1 MLLHQ
6 LQNGFQ
12 PPGVGVLGGGQVT
25 LAAHQSGQKQQQ
37 FALYAQLIAHVL
49 DLVELLGRMQT
60 VRRPIVAPVVRGQA
74 HGQGQAAAL
83 QGQQVFFRRHV
94 TAAAQQL
101 QIKNDIFVLHPLVV
115 QLAQGVEY
123 AGGKHIDVPGR
134 GSVAGKP
141 RLHDAASFFDEHQLH
156 AVLPVQCHLGKIH
169 RDGAG
174 VDVEREPR
182 CAVLF
187 GFPQGWLI
195 FHRFAL
201 HDRIVP

>member
-1 MLLHQ
+1 MQ
-6 LQNGFQ
+6 A
-12 PPGVGVLGGGQVT
+12 VG
-25 LAAHQSGQKQQQ
+25 
-37 FALYAQLIAHVL
+37 
-49 DLVELLGRMQT
+49 
-60 VRRPIVAPVVRGQA
+60 RPVVAPVVRGQA

-83 QGQQVFFRRHV
+83 QGQQVFFRRHIA
-94 TAAAQQL
+94 AAAQQL

-123 AGGKHIDVPGR
+123 AGGKHIDVPRCG
-134 GSVAGKP
+134 GVASQA
-141 RLHDAASFFDEHQLH
+141 RLHDASSFFHEHQLH
-156 AVLPVQCHLGKIH
+156 AVLPVQCYLGEIH

-187 GFPQGWLI
+187 GFPQGCLI
-195 FHRFAL
+195 FHGFAL